1 MLALPAQIRSFISIA
16 LDPAVARE
24 ITRLQHRIEEIPP
37 RETVRW
43 IPAEQLHLT
52 LKFLGNIPGS
62 LVEELSSSLRAICE
76 QYSPLR
82 LRAEGLGCFPN
93 ARNPRVIW
101 IGLQGD
107 LQALEQLQEE
117 IERASSRWA
126 EKEEPRRFS
135 PHLTIGRV
143 RENAWREARQIG
155 AILET
160 AAAPTLGAWS
170 AGEVCLMRSQL
181 SPQGAVHT
189 PLATLPL
196 NAPGKP

>member
-1 MLALPAQIRSFISIA
+1 MLTLPAQIRSFISIA
-16 LDPAVARE
+16 PDPGVARE
-24 ITRLQHRIEEIPP
+24 VSRLQRRLEEVLP
-37 RETVRW
+37 RGAVRW

-62 LVEELSSSLRAICE
+62 AVEELSSSLRAIGE
-76 QYSPLR
+76 PYSPLR
-82 LRAEGLGCFPN
+82 LRAEGLGCFPG

-107 LQALEQLQEE
+107 LTALEQLQEE

-155 AILET
+155 AVLET
-160 AAAPTLGAWS
+160 AAAPVLGAWS
-170 AGEVCLMRSQL
+170 AREVCLMRSQL
-181 SPQGAVHT
+181 SPQGVMHT
-189 PLATLPL
+189 ALATLPL
-196 NAPGKP
+196 GAPGKP